1 MLIGAHVSTA
11 GGLEKSIERA
21 EAIGA
26 RSMQIFN
33 QSPRMWRPTSYTE
46 DQFALFRRRL
56 EESSVESVVIHAV
69 YLINCASNEREIRSK
84 SLKSLAQ
91 ALKVGSAIG
100 AAGVVLH
107 PGSAKNRPR
116 DEAIKRISEALFQA
130 LSESEDCPVLLE
142 NTAGAG
148 GTIGRDFD
156 ELATILSGV
165 ESLDS
170 SSVDR
175 VGFCLDSCHLFA
187 SGIDIRTPEL
197 VAGVVDEFEKSV
209 GLDRLRCIHLNDS
222 KVPFNSNKD
231 RHENLGDG
239 ELGEDGLIAFLGEPR
254 FDALPVI
261 LEVPGFGK
269 DGPDRKQVG
278 IANRLAKRA
287 RGK

>member
-21 EAIGA
+21 EKIGA
-26 RSMQIFN
+26 RTMQIFS
-33 QSPRMWRPTSYTE
+33 QSPRMWRPTNYTE
-46 DQFALFRRRL
+46 DHFALFRDRL
-56 EESSVESVVIHAV
+56 EESSVQSVVIHAV
-69 YLINCASNEREIRSK
+69 YLINCASVETDIRGK
-84 SLKSLAQ
+84 SLKSLSQ
-91 ALKVGSAIG
+91 ALRVGCAIG
-100 AAGVVLH
+100 AEGVVLH
-107 PGSAKNRPR
+107 PGSAKDRSR
-116 DEAIKRISEALFQA
+116 DEAIGLISEAIVQV
-130 LSESEDCPVLLE
+130 LSETEGCPVFLE

-156 ELATILSGV
+156 ELASILSGV

-197 VAGVVDEFEKSV
+197 VAGVVDEFEKSI
-209 GLDRLRCIHLNDS
+209 GLDRLGCIHLNDS
-222 KVPFNSNKD
+222 KVPFGSNKD

-239 ELGEDGLIAFLGEPR
+239 ELGDDGLIAFLGEPR

-269 DGPDRKQVG
+269 KGPDRKQVG

-287 RGK
+287 GG